1 MSVLRKVVGKTRTDD
16 VRSND
21 IRHQCMNS
29 NDIVMLEDHM
39 KDGEIHTLEETVP
52 WPKGEK
58 KKNKKYLFC

>member
-29 NDIVMLEDHM
+29 NDIVMLERPH
-39 KDGEIHTLEETVP
+39 ER
-52 WPKGEK
+52 W
-58 KKNKKYLFC
+58 